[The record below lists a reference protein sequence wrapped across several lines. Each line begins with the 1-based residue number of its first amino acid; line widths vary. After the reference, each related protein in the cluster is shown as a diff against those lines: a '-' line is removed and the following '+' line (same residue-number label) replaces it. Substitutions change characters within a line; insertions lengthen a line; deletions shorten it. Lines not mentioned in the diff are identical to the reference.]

1 MGSWSLVA
9 IVTLHVVGSLDIHRE
24 RTVAIF
30 PTEAACLDALAE
42 QKRTAVLKTTYQC
55 HQAAGSTDESTR

>member
-9 IVTLHVVGSLDIHRE
+9 IVTLHVVGALDVHRE
-24 RTVAIF
+24 RTVAVF

-42 QKRTAVLKTTYQC
+42 QKRTAVLTTYQC
-55 HQAAGSTDESTR
+55 HEAAGSADQSAR